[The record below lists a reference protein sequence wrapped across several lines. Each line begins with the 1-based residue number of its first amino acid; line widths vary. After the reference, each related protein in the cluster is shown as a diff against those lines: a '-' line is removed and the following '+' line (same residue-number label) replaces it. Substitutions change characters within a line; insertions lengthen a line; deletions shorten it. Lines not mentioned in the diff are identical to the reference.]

1 MTTRTS
7 PFGSASGGWAAYEQQ
22 RETAL
27 SNAPAVIPARKER
40 TFSFGPFTLR
50 YEVEESVD
58 FSALAKAA
66 AAQVDRIRRF
76 NFADALHTET
86 TRADLATASLPA
98 SESFDETGQANQSNA
113 SSNQFSSST
122 LENLTAR
129 AAEALQNLTYS
140 ADGQVRKPQ
149 VYLPPSG
156 RPDQAAAHYA
166 AKTSA
171 PSATTARTRE
181 ALAAYL
187 TAGQTTPQ
195 AGRLVSGIV

>member
-1 MTTRTS
+1 MSTRTS
-7 PFGSASGGWAAYEQQ
+7 PFGAANSGWAAYAQQ

-66 AAQVDRIRRF
+66 AAQVDRVRRF
-76 NFADALHTET
+76 NFAEALQTET
-86 TRADLATASLPA
+86 ARADLAVA
-98 SESFDETGQANQSNA
+98 SFDATNETVGEAQAA
-113 SSNQFSSST
+113 SGRFSSST

-129 AAEALQNLTYS
+129 AAEALQNLTYG
-140 ADGQVRKPQ
+140 ADGQVREAQ

-181 ALAAYL
+181 ALAAYV
-187 TAGQTTPQ
+187 TAAQTAPQ
-195 AGRLVSGIV
+195 AGRLVSDIV

>member
-7 PFGSASGGWAAYEQQ
+7 PFGAASSGWAAYEQQ

-27 SNAPAVIPARKER
+27 SNVPAVIPARKER

-50 YEVEESVD
+50 YSVEESVD

-66 AAQVDRIRRF
+66 AAQVDRVRRF
-76 NFADALHTET
+76 NFADALHAET
-86 TRADLATASLPA
+86 TRADLASA
-98 SESFDETGQANQSNA
+98 SFDETDETGEAQTA
-113 SSNQFSSST
+113 SGRFSSST
-122 LENLTAR
+122 LENLAAR
-129 AAEALQNLTYS
+129 AAEALQNLTYG
-140 ADGQVRKPQ
+140 ADGQVREAR

-187 TAGQTTPQ
+187 TAGQSAPL

>member
-1 MTTRTS
+1 MRTRTS
-7 PFGSASGGWAAYEQQ
+7 PFGAACSGWAAYEQQ

-50 YEVEESVD
+50 YEIEEGVD

-66 AAQVDRIRRF
+66 AAQLDRVRRF

-86 TRADLATASLPA
+86 TRADLASA
-98 SESFDETGQANQSNA
+98 SFDETGQTGRTEAA
-113 SSNQFSSST
+113 SGQFSSAA
-122 LENLTAR
+122 LDNLTAR
-129 AAEALQNLTYS
+129 AAEALQNLTYG
-140 ADGQVRKPQ
+140 ADGRVREAQ

-181 ALAAYL
+181 ALTAYL
-187 TAGQTTPQ
+187 TAGQATSQ
-195 AGRLVSGIV
+195 AGRIVSDIV

>member
-7 PFGSASGGWAAYEQQ
+7 PFGAASSGWAAYEQQ
-22 RETAL
+22 RETTL

-86 TRADLATASLPA
+86 TRADLASASPPDSASLNG
-98 SESFDETGQANQSNA
+98 TGQTDVTSGR
-113 SSNQFSSST
+113 FSSST
-122 LENLTAR
+122 LENLTAH
-129 AAEALQNLTYS
+129 AAEALQNLTYG
-140 ADGQVRKPQ
+140 ADGQVREAQ

-187 TAGQTTPQ
+187 TAGQSAPQ
-195 AGRLVSGIV
+195 AGRLVSDIV

>member
-7 PFGSASGGWAAYEQQ
+7 PFGAANSGWAAYAQQ

-58 FSALAKAA
+58 FSALAKTAA
-66 AAQVDRIRRF
+66 TQVDRVRRF
-76 NFADALHTET
+76 NFAEALQTET
-86 TRADLATASLPA
+86 ARADLAQAPFA
-98 SESFDETGQANQSNA
+98 QTGQTDAA
-113 SSNQFSSST
+113 SGQFSSST

-129 AAEALQNLTYS
+129 AAEALQNLTYG
-140 ADGQVRKPQ
+140 ADGRMREAQ

-187 TAGQTTPQ
+187 TAGQSAPQ
-195 AGRLVSGIV
+195 AGRLVSGMV